1 MMPPSMMAGV
11 PGVPTVL
18 SVQSRVAYGHVGNAA
33 SVFALQRLGIEAWA
47 LDTVAFS
54 NHTGHG
60 RWRGS
65 VVAAA
70 EIASLF
76 EGIAALGILP
86 GIDAVL
92 SGYLGDAATGPVL
105 LDIVEEVR
113 AANPDA
119 LFCCDPV
126 IGDVETGSYV
136 TDGIAEFFRD
146 RALALADIV
155 TPNRFEL
162 EYLTGAP
169 VATLAEATS
178 AAEAL
183 RARGPSIVLVT
194 SINAAS
200 AQSNRVSMLAAGP
213 DGAWAVETPRLPVV
227 LNGCGDVTAALFLAH
242 LLRGATLSDALALTA
257 AAIFAVIET
266 TLRLDRYELALV
278 AAQDELLSPTR
289 RFAPQPL

>member
-1 MMPPSMMAGV
+1 M
-11 PGVPTVL
+11 PTVL

-33 SVFALQRLGIEAWA
+33 SVFPLQRLGIEAWA

-65 VVAAA
+65 VVPAA

-86 GIDAVL
+86 QIDAVL
-92 SGYLGDAATGPVL
+92 SGYLGDAETGPVL
-105 LDIVEEVR
+105 LDIVEQIR
-113 AANPDA
+113 GANPRA

-136 TDGIAEFFRD
+136 TAGIAEFFRD

-155 TPNRFEL
+155 TPNHFEL

-169 VATLAEATS
+169 IASLAEAAN
-178 AAEAL
+178 AAAAL
-183 RARGPSIVLVT
+183 RAQGPGIVLVT
-194 SINAAS
+194 SLGAAPDH
-200 AQSNRVSMLAAGP
+200 VTMLAAGP
-213 DGAWAVETPRLPVV
+213 AGVWTIETPRLPVV

-242 LLRGATLSDALALTA
+242 LLRGATLPDALALTA
-257 AAIFAVIET
+257 SAIFAVIET
-266 TLRLDRYELALV
+266 TVRLDRYELALV

-289 RFAPQPL
+289 RFVARRA

>member
-1 MMPPSMMAGV
+1 M
-11 PGVPTVL
+11 PTVL

-33 SVFALQRLGIEAWA
+33 SVFPLQRLGIEAWA

-60 RWRGS
+60 KWRGS
-65 VVAAA
+65 AVAAA
-70 EIASLF
+70 VIADLF
-76 EGIAALGILP
+76 QGIAALGVLP
-86 GIDAVL
+86 QIDAVL

-105 LDIVEEVR
+105 LDIVERVR
-113 AANPDA
+113 GANPEA
-119 LFCCDPV
+119 LFCVDPV

-136 TDGIAEFFRD
+136 TEGIAEFFRD
-146 RALALADIV
+146 RALQLADIV
-155 TPNRFEL
+155 TPNHFEL
-162 EYLTGAP
+162 EYLTGGK
-169 VATLAEATS
+169 VASLGEAAS
-178 AAEAL
+178 AAASL
-183 RARGPSIVLVT
+183 RARGPSIVLITSLDAAPDQVT
-194 SINAAS
+194 
-200 AQSNRVSMLAAGP
+200 MLAAGP

-242 LLRGATLSDALALTA
+242 LLRGRSLPDALAMTA

-278 AAQDELLSPTR
+278 AAQDELASPTR

>member
-1 MMPPSMMAGV
+1 MPS
-11 PGVPTVL
+11 VL

-60 RWRGS
+60 QWRG
-65 VVAAA
+65 AAISASAIA
-70 EIASLF
+70 ELF
-76 EGIAALGILP
+76 EGIAALGVLP
-86 GIDAVL
+86 QIDAVL

-105 LDIVEEVR
+105 LDIVARVR
-113 AANPDA
+113 SANPNA

-126 IGDVETGSYV
+126 IGDSDTGSYV
-136 TDGIAEFFRD
+136 TGGIAEFFRD
-146 RALALADIV
+146 EALALADIV

-169 VATLAEATS
+169 VASLAEA
-178 AAEAL
+178 AAAASAL
-183 RARGPSIVLVT
+183 RARGPRIVLLT
-194 SINAAS
+194 SLDADPAHIT
-200 AQSNRVSMLAAGP
+200 MLAAGP
-213 DGAWAVETPRLPVV
+213 DGVWAVETPRLPVT

-242 LLRGATLSDALALTA
+242 LLRGAALSEALALTA

-266 TLRLDRYELALV
+266 TARLGRYELALV
-278 AAQDELLSPTR
+278 AAQHDFAAPAR
-289 RFAPQPL
+289 RFPPRPVP

>member
-1 MMPPSMMAGV
+1 MPS
-11 PGVPTVL
+11 VL

-60 RWRGS
+60 QWRG
-65 VVAAA
+65 AAISASAIA
-70 EIASLF
+70 ELF
-76 EGIAALGILP
+76 EGIAALGVLP
-86 GIDAVL
+86 QIDAVL

-105 LDIVEEVR
+105 LDIVARVR
-113 AANPDA
+113 SANPNA

-126 IGDVETGSYV
+126 IGDSDTGSYV
-136 TDGIAEFFRD
+136 TGGIAEFFRD
-146 RALALADIV
+146 EALGTADIV

-169 VATLAEATS
+169 VASLAEA
-178 AAEAL
+178 AAAASAL
-183 RARGPSIVLVT
+183 RARGPRIVLLT
-194 SINAAS
+194 SLDADPAHIT
-200 AQSNRVSMLAAGP
+200 MLAAGP
-213 DGAWAVETPRLPVV
+213 DGVWAVETPRLPVT

-242 LLRGATLSDALALTA
+242 LLRGAALSEALALTA

-266 TLRLDRYELALV
+266 TARLGRYELALV
-278 AAQDELLSPTR
+278 AAQHDFAAPAR
-289 RFAPQPL
+289 RFPPRPVP